1 MDAFHLTVKA
11 RTQQDTSFSYP
22 WKCKEI
28 PLTILCF
35 AYDLLMFCKVDAES
49 LRVYKEV
56 LDEFVGLSELHD
68 NANKSHIIV
77 SGAASV
83 NQQLLASQLGFQI
96 GSLPLKYLGV
106 PLVSL
111 KLTIQEAQPLL
122 RKMERKI
129 LGWGSLSVS
138 FAARIQL
145 IKVVLTAM
153 FLYWRHAFFLLST
166 VIERIECTFKRFL
179 WRGNNSRGYV
189 KEAWAQVC
197 LPKERGRQG
206 LKG

>member
-1 MDAFHLTVKA
+1 M
-11 RTQQDTSFSYP
+11 SF
-22 WKCKEI
+22 
-28 PLTILCF
+28 F
-35 AYDLLMFCKVDAES
+35 
-49 LRVYKEV
+49 
-56 LDEFVGLSELHD
+56 GLSELHG

-153 FLYWRHAFFLLST
+153 FLYWRHAFFLPST

-197 LPKERGRQG
+197 SLRNEVDKV
-206 LKG
+206 